1 LRRIKKKLIGK
12 LKHLIA
18 KFTRPSK
25 TAADKTAPTPTETNA
40 GSRQGARSQ
49 TPSVKRQPPAERAAA
64 RGAKRGQTPSPRR
77 KRPPR
82 KQGPT
87 PKAQAPVHGDWQL
100 DQFEVSSQAD
110 KTRFHDLALPDRLM
124 HAIADLGFTY
134 CTPIQAGLMP
144 ATLAGR
150 DAYGRAQTGTGKTA
164 AFLITGMTRMLKHP
178 VKDDRAV
185 GTPRMLVVAPTR
197 ELVLQITAEAEELA
211 KYTRLTIVSIFGGMD
226 YEKQRRQLSDRV
238 IDLIVATPGRLLDFY
253 RRKDLDLGKTEIL
266 VLDEADRMLDMGFI
280 PDVRRIVYATPHKRQ
295 RQTML
300 FSATLTDAITRL
312 SDQWT
317 TDPLSVEIEPEQVA
331 VDTVDQ
337 KVYIVTTEEKFTLL
351 YNMITKQKLE
361 RLLVFCNRRDQTR
374 RLAEMF
380 ERYRIDS
387 AILSGD
393 VPQKKRIRTLENF
406 KNGKIRALV
415 ATDVAGRGIHIEGM
429 SHVVNFTLPQDPEDY
444 VHRIGRTGRA
454 GATGTSVSFADEE
467 DSFYI
472 PAIETFIGQPL
483 VCTQP
488 PEEWLEDPP
497 PPLKARPKPR
507 SSNRRGRRTGGLRG
521 RQASRGG
528 SSRGGPSRGGA
539 QKSGGNRRQ
548 GGGRRAQG
556 ARGPRRGGRPRS
568 GAGGSQQGSASS

>member
-1 LRRIKKKLIGK
+1 MIGK
-12 LKHLIA
+12 LKNLIA
-18 KFTRPSK
+18 KLTRPGK
-25 TAADKTAPTPTETNA
+25 TNQTASPSATGGHDTPRKEQRR
-40 GSRQGARSQ
+40 GSRPTTARKATSDKLAPKKEEGRPPQ
-49 TPSVKRQPPAERAAA
+49 RKR
-64 RGAKRGQTPSPRR
+64 SPRKKSQPAKSR
-77 KRPPR
+77 R
-82 KQGPT
+82 
-87 PKAQAPVHGDWQL
+87 PVHGDWNAG
-100 DQFEVSSQAD
+100 QFPVAAEPG
-110 KTRFHDLALPDRLM
+110 KTRFHDLSIPDRLL
-124 HAIADLGFTY
+124 HAIADLGFQY
-134 CTPIQAGLMP
+134 CTPIQAELLP
-144 ATLAGR
+144 DTLKGR

-164 AFLITGMTRMLKHP
+164 AFLITGMTRMLSNPISGKRP
-178 VKDDRAV
+178 T

-197 ELVLQITAEAEELA
+197 ELVLQISAEAKELA
-211 KYTRLTIVSIFGGMD
+211 KYTRLAIVSIFGGMD

-238 IDLIVATPGRLLDFY
+238 IDIIVATPGRLLDFH
-253 RRKDLDLGKTEIL
+253 RRKDLNLGKTEML

-280 PDVRRIVYATPHKRQ
+280 PDVRRIVYATPHKSK

-331 VDTVDQ
+331 VDSVDQ
-337 KVYIVTTEEKFTLL
+337 QVYIVTTDEKFTLL

-454 GATGTSVSFADEE
+454 GASGTSVSFADEE

-472 PAIETFIGQPL
+472 PAIEEFIGQPL
-483 VCTQP
+483 ICTQP
-488 PEEWLEDPP
+488 PEEWLEAPP
-497 PPLKARPKPR
+497 PPLKRRPKGQPSQPSRRRRHPR
-507 SSNRRGRRTGGLRG
+507 SRRAGRGGPASGTGARKRSTGGGGGPKRGRGARAG
-521 RQASRGG
+521 RRGG
-528 SSRGGPSRGGA
+528 SPGTGG
-539 QKSGGNRRQ
+539 SG
-548 GGGRRAQG
+548 
-556 ARGPRRGGRPRS
+556 RGPRPQRGSGSGRD
-568 GAGGSQQGSASS
+568 

>member
-1 LRRIKKKLIGK
+1 
-12 LKHLIA
+12 
-18 KFTRPSK
+18 
-25 TAADKTAPTPTETNA
+25 
-40 GSRQGARSQ
+40 
-49 TPSVKRQPPAERAAA
+49 
-64 RGAKRGQTPSPRR
+64 
-77 KRPPR
+77 
-82 KQGPT
+82 
-87 PKAQAPVHGDWQL
+87 L
-100 DQFEVSSQAD
+100 DQFEVAPEPDQ
-110 KTRFHDLALPDRLM
+110 TRFHDLDLPDRLM
-124 HAIADLGFTY
+124 HAIADLGFAY

-144 ATLAGR
+144 ATLQGR

-164 AFLITGMTRMLKHP
+164 AFLITGMTRMLKNP
-178 VKDDRAV
+178 ITGERSN

-197 ELVLQITAEAEELA
+197 ELVLQITAEAKELA
-211 KYTRLTIVSIFGGMD
+211 KYTRLSIVSIFGGMD

-238 IDLIVATPGRLLDFY
+238 IDLIVATPGRLLDFH

-337 KVYIVTTEEKFTLL
+337 KVYIVTTDEKFTLL
-351 YNMITKQKLE
+351 YNMITKENLE

-380 ERYRIDS
+380 ERYRIDA

-497 PPLKARPKPR
+497 PPLKRKPKPR
-507 SSNRRGRRTGGLRG
+507 SSHQRGRRSRGPRSRQTSRGG
-521 RQASRGG
+521 ASRGG
-528 SSRGGPSRGGA
+528 ASSGDA
-539 QKSGGNRRQ
+539 QRSGGNRSR
-548 GGGRRAQG
+548 GGGRRTQG

-568 GAGGSQQGSASS
+568 GGSGGRRGSASPQK